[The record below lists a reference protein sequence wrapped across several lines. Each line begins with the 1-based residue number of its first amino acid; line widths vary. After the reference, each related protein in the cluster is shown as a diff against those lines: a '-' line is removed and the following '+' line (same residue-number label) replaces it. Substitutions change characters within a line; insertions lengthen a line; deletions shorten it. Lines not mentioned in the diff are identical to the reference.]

1 MQKKHFWTF
10 TTLALILA
18 LSGYAAASKTGGDD
32 MIDFT
37 DVPAQ
42 SEQFIEWESTIEL
55 TPEQEAIKKQALEAI
70 PAPCCSDNT
79 AYTCCCPCNM
89 SKTVWGLS
97 NWLIAEKGA
106 SADEVRTKAQEWI
119 AAINPDGFSGDVCY
133 TGGCGRP
140 MHQNGCGG
148 MGGAVRP

>member
-1 MQKKHFWTF
+1 MQKKHLWTL
-10 TTLALILA
+10 TAVALILA
-18 LSGYAAASKTGGDD
+18 VAGYAAASKTGGDD
-32 MIDFT
+32 LIEFT
-37 DVPAQ
+37 DVPEQ
-42 SEQFIEWESTIEL
+42 SKQFIEWERSIQL
-55 TPEQEAIKKQALEAI
+55 TPEQEAVKKEALEAI

-89 SKTVWGLS
+89 SKTTWGLS

-106 SADEVRTKAQEWI
+106 SAEQVRAKAEEWI

-148 MGGAVRP
+148 MGGPVRP